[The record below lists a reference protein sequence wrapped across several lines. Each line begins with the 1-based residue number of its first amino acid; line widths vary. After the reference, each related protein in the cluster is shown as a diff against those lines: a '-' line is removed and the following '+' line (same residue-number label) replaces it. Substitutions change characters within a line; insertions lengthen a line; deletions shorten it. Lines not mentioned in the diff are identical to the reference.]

1 MNRFLSLGLLG
12 AGLVATSLPAFAQA
26 PGQNGAPGAHGAPG
40 APGASS
46 QTQVQVERGPRG
58 PARLLAMAD
67 ADRDGRVTETEALN
81 ALSARFAEADT
92 NKDGGLTREEV
103 TAFLQSQWQAHRPE
117 GERRAPSERARQGME
132 SRLDAM
138 FRAADADRDGRVTLD
153 EMRPIAL
160 ALFRAA
166 DKNNDGALEASELR
180 GDRHR
185 R

>member
-1 MNRFLSLGLLG
+1 MNRFLTLGLLG

-26 PGQNGAPGAHGAPG
+26 PAAAPQSQAPQAQ
-40 APGASS
+40 APQS
-46 QTQVQVERGPRG
+46 QTQVERGPRG

-117 GERRAPSERARQGME
+117 GERRAPSDRARQGMQN
-132 SRLDAM
+132 RLDAM